1 MSAEPTQL
9 HRRLRTIEIITAF
22 ILKLKPLY
30 ALTLIAMTC
39 FVSSVPKKPSALPDH
54 LGYWLRKLSNAVS
67 GSFAQRLAIHD
78 VSVPQWVVLRVLF
91 DHDSLPLKEIV
102 ACVEVDQG
110 SLSRMVD
117 RLIARGWVRRDAD
130 AADRRTVAI
139 SLTKMGRRLIPKLAA
154 EADANE
160 KAFFSGLSQPERE
173 KFLRTIQTLLTRNKS
188 DGRSP
193 IG

>member
-1 MSAEPTQL
+1 MQKE
-9 HRRLRTIEIITAF
+9 
-22 ILKLKPLY
+22 
-30 ALTLIAMTC
+30 
-39 FVSSVPKKPSALPDH
+39 PSALPDH

-67 GSFAQRLAIHD
+67 GSFAERLAVHD

-91 DHDSLPLKEIV
+91 DGDSLPLKEIV
-102 ACVEVDQG
+102 SRVEVDQG

-130 AADRRTVAI
+130 ATDRRTVAI
-139 SLTKMGRRLIPKLAA
+139 SLTKEGRLLVPKLAA

-160 KAFFSGLSQPERE
+160 KAFFSGLSQRE
-173 KFLRTIQTLLTRNKS
+173 HTKFLRTIQTLLARNQS

-193 IG
+193 IA